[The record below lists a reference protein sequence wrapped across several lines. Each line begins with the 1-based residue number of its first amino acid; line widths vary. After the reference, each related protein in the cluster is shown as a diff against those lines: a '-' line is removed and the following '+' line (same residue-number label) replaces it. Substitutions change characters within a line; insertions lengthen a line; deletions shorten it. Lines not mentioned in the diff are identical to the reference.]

1 MSRRRIAAV
10 LACCGALLATPHA
23 LPAQAAP
30 ADRAAAPRAAVSH
43 PLIQGVVVDQK
54 GKPVDDVEVT
64 AIKADGTVQG
74 SALTYASDRED
85 GPQHGYFF
93 VEVTQGTYTLELSRD
108 GYKTVEYEAGTI
120 TKRHRKIS
128 LGELEITRLAAPT
141 TTKAAL
147 EAGTVS
153 PKQRGVVDVKVTTR
167 KGRAVGDVEV
177 REGRRVVGSD
187 SLRKSDK
194 GALAITLAK
203 LPKGDHHLVVYY
215 LGSNGL
221 KPSHSSGLTL
231 HVVKKRR

>member
-10 LACCGALLATPHA
+10 LACCGALLAVPHA

-30 ADRAAAPRAAVSH
+30 VHRAAAPRAAESH

-54 GKPVDDVEVT
+54 GKPVDDVQVK
-64 AIKADGTVQG
+64 AIKADGTVQA

-93 VEVTQGTYTLELSRD
+93 VEVTRGTYTLKLSRD
-108 GYKTVEYEAGTI
+108 GYKTVEYDAGTI
-120 TKRHRKIS
+120 TKRRQRIS
-128 LGELEITRLAAPT
+128 LGELEIALLAAPT
-141 TTKAAL
+141 TTKASL
-147 EAGTVS
+147 EKGTVS

-167 KGRAVGDVEV
+167 NGQAVGDVEV

-194 GALAITLAK
+194 GSLAVALDK

-215 LGSNGL
+215 LGAKGL
-221 KPSHSSGLTL
+221 KASHSSGLTL
-231 HVVKKRR
+231 HVAKKRG